1 MFGKS
6 KKTNKGTVPDFAP
19 GDISEKTGQEYFER
33 GARTVIERNR
43 WFLISCILGIVLVA
57 MSVSFSFLLPLKKV
71 ELFQI
76 TKAEGGRLVVDT
88 TPVGNWTPDHDSLTY
103 FLNQWANAVFD
114 VNRSTI
120 DKMITDSLAITVGN
134 ATDQLRE
141 FRIQDNPLVN
151 LSKIPNYNR
160 TYEFRSINFVKNDV
174 ALLRFRTITRM
185 NDIVKSETY
194 LMTITFILQ
203 KPETI
208 EQVVKNPAGIY
219 ITNFSLSKESSGG
232 DYFNPRSSPSDD

>member
-1 MFGKS
+1 MMAKM
-6 KKTNKGTVPDFAP
+6 KKTEKKKSVADFAP
-19 GDISEKTGQEYFER
+19 GDISEKASQEYFER
-33 GARTVIERNR
+33 GARIVIERNR
-43 WFLISCILGIVLVA
+43 YFLLACLLCIVIIAL
-57 MSVSFSFLLPLKKV
+57 SVSLACLLPLKKV
-71 ELFQI
+71 ELFQV
-76 TKAEGGRLVVDT
+76 TKAEGGRLIVDT

-120 DKMITDSLAITVGN
+120 EKMITDSLAITVGN
-134 ATDQLRE
+134 ATEQLRE
-141 FRIQDNPLVN
+141 FRMEDNPLVN
-151 LSKIPNYNR
+151 LNKIPNYNR

-185 NDIVKSETY
+185 NDIVKTQTY
-194 LMTITFILQ
+194 LMTITFILK

-219 ITNFSLSKESSGG
+219 ITHFSLSKESGG
-232 DYFNPRSSPSDD
+232 NRS